1 MFSLLFLT
9 IFGPEPY
16 YFVFSNVGRSADSGN
31 VLCRNL
37 TSLSSAK
44 ESAKNELVACSSQ
57 HCASLQAATTDL
69 LQSVTMSENAVNAF
83 GLRVTEFCNTMQEVC
98 PR

>member
-1 MFSLLFLT
+1 MHAEYSWIVLYMYNW
-9 IFGPEPY
+9 I
-16 YFVFSNVGRSADSGN
+16 SAAELRKNSDSGT